1 MTDCGENSDSSGS
14 SYYDKTKG
22 EEFAGKVLK
31 NKYIIID
38 KIGVGT
44 FSAVW
49 LSYCITDNELY
60 AIKIQH
66 IEDFYDGEKEAK
78 FLSKIP
84 KTCNNLPKIIEYFEV
99 ENPENTKYLNLCI
112 VMDLYIGSVASLV
125 KKGGY
130 ENGFEFIIA
139 NKITYD
145 LLCGLETLNK
155 MGYIHT
161 DIKMENILIKGLNP
175 IFKEFKDK
183 LHNSPACQINDHLL
197 ELKKKYNL
205 NTLSSKTKLF
215 QENKKKFN
223 KEKNKFF
230 KNITEPLINE
240 FKLICNEY
248 VIYKEDV
255 DDEKT
260 FNDPNYY
267 SKTFDF
273 KNHYDLA
280 NSTYV
285 LSDFGTIKK
294 ISDKRN
300 DEIQTRYYRAPEVI
314 LGCKWLPIV
323 DIWSVGCIYFEM
335 LTGNILFDPEKDEEY
350 GTDTHHLYWIH
361 QLTNINPLTYC
372 DGKKYKSFYDK
383 SSCLKVKEK
392 IEKMTYDDL
401 FKNEDLILTEDQKN
415 FVTNILSIT
424 LCDTN
429 NRYSVEQLK
438 TIFITQLFNKQKIYE
453 L

>member
-1 MTDCGENSDSSGS
+1 MSQSSNNDSSDS

-22 EEFAGKVLK
+22 EEFAEQILK

-49 LSYCITDNELY
+49 LSYCITDNQLY

-84 KTCNNLPKIIEYFEV
+84 KNSINLPRIIEYFEI
-99 ENPENTKYLNLCI
+99 ENPSKPEYLNLCI

-125 KKGGY
+125 KRGGY
-130 ENGFEFIIA
+130 NNGFNIDIV

-145 LLCGLETLNK
+145 LLCGLEILNK

-175 IFKEFKDK
+175 IFNSFKD
-183 LHNSPACQINDHLL
+183 LTNNSQAKEINNFLI
-197 ELKKKYNL
+197 ELKKKYHM
-205 NTLSSKTKLF
+205 NTLSSKIKLF
-215 QENKKKFN
+215 HENKKKFN
-223 KEKNKFF
+223 KERNIFL
-230 KNITEPLINE
+230 KNISKILIKE
-240 FKLICNEY
+240 FKLICNNY
-248 VIYKEDV
+248 VFNKEDI

-260 FNDPNYY
+260 YYEPNYY
-267 SKTFDF
+267 SKTFNFIDE
-273 KNHYDLA
+273 YDLL

-294 ISDKRN
+294 INDKRN

-314 LGCKWLPIV
+314 LGCQWTPIV
-323 DIWSVGCIYFEM
+323 DLWSIGCIYYEM
-335 LTGNILFDPEKDEEY
+335 ITGNILFDPEKDEEY
-350 GTDTHHLYWIH
+350 CTDTHHLYWIH
-361 QLTNINPLTYC
+361 QITDINPITYKN
-372 DGKKYKSFYDK
+372 GKQYNKFYD
-383 SSCLKVKEK
+383 SNNNLHVNQEIEK
-392 IEKMTYDDL
+392 ILYDDL
-401 FKNEDLILTEDQKN
+401 FKND
-415 FVTNILSIT
+415 NIELSDEHKKIVYIVLNNT
-424 LCDTN
+424 LCNMDK
-429 NRYSVEQLK
+429 RYTVKSLK
-438 TIFITQLFNKQKIYE
+438 NVLNQNTSKICE
-453 L
+453 F